1 MIDIDML
8 DWSLPDSEQYA
19 NIAKYQPVSDDEI
32 PCLILPFR
40 KKNCWK
46 NCSILLST
54 IDNARLV
61 PFLPQILE
69 WYKDLNWP
77 GFEIISKLIMR
88 FSNEQIN
95 NAVHIALHRALSEN
109 DMEWYENLL
118 CSFPS
123 QQ

>member
-1 MIDIDML
+1 MIDIDTL
-8 DWSLPDSEQYA
+8 DWSLPISEQSS
-19 NIAKYQPVSDDEI
+19 NIARYQPVNDNEI

-40 KKNCWK
+40 KKNCWR
-46 NCSILLST
+46 NCAILLST
-54 IDNARLV
+54 IDNSRLA

-77 GFEIISKLIMR
+77 GFEIISKLIRR
-88 FSNEQIN
+88 FSNEQIIE
-95 NAVHIALHRALSEN
+95 AVHIASHRALIED

>member
-8 DWSLPDSEQYA
+8 DWNLPNNEQSA
-19 NIAKYQPVSDDEI
+19 NISGYQPVSDNEI

-46 NCSILLST
+46 NCAILLST
-54 IDNARLV
+54 IDNSRLV

-77 GFEIISKLIMR
+77 GFEIISKLIHR
-88 FSNEQIN
+88 FADEQIEE
-95 NAVHIALHRALSEN
+95 AVRIALQRSSLEN

-118 CSFPS
+118 YSFPFKH
-123 QQ
+123 